1 MERNSQDVLHSKRK
15 LRKDILNIRD
25 NLSMEEREW
34 YSRQIRERVVCH
46 ASYREAQV
54 ILAYASY
61 LSEVDT
67 MMLIE
72 QALAD
77 GKHVFVPKVAGE
89 DMEFWQITSTADLH
103 AGYRGIPEPVQGI
116 SFPEWLAG
124 RAGSAKRQMNIDK
137 KMEQDRIENKNKIMI
152 MMWMPGAVF
161 DRERHRIGYGKGF
174 YDRYLSR
181 LSDESRGELL
191 RPEGFQLITAALSYS
206 CQVVRQI
213 PYEPHD
219 IKPDMVVTEKEIFR

>member
-1 MERNSQDVLHSKRK
+1 MERGSQEVQHSKNGI
-15 LRKDILNIRD
+15 RKDILNIRD
-25 NLSMEEREW
+25 NLSIEARER
-34 YSRQIRERVVCH
+34 YSDQIRERVICH
-46 ASYREAQV
+46 TSYREAQI

-67 MMLIE
+67 MMLIG

-77 GKHVFVPKVAGE
+77 GKYVFAPKVAGE
-89 DMEFWQITSTADLH
+89 DMEFWQITSTDDLH

-124 RAGSAKRQMNIDK
+124 RMGRAKRQMNIDRK
-137 KMEQDRIENKNKIMI
+137 IEQGVFKNKNKIMI

-174 YDRYLSR
+174 YDRYLSK
-181 LSDESRGELL
+181 LSDGTREELL
-191 RPEGFQLITAALSYS
+191 QPGGFQLITAALAYS

-219 IKPDMVVTEKEIFR
+219 IKPDMVVTEKEIFW

>member
-1 MERNSQDVLHSKRK
+1 MERSSQDVLHSKSG
-15 LRKDILNIRD
+15 LRKDILNIRN
-25 NLSMEEREW
+25 NLSMEERER
-34 YSRQIRERVVCH
+34 YSAQIRERVVCH
-46 ASYREAQV
+46 ASYREAQI

-89 DMEFWQITSTADLH
+89 DMEFWQITSTDGLH

-181 LSDESRGELL
+181 LSYESREDPLQT
-191 RPEGFQLITAALSYS
+191 EGFRLITAALAYS
-206 CQVVRQI
+206 CQVMWQI

>member
-1 MERNSQDVLHSKRK
+1 MQHSKSGI
-15 LRKDILNIRD
+15 RKDILNIRD
-25 NLSMEEREW
+25 NLSVEERER
-34 YSRQIRERVVCH
+34 YSTQIRERVVCH
-46 ASYREAQV
+46 TSYREAQI

-67 MMLIE
+67 IMLIK

-77 GKHVFVPKVAGE
+77 GKHVFAPKVAGE
-89 DMEFWQITSTADLH
+89 DMEFWQIISTDDLH

-124 RAGSAKRQMNIDK
+124 RMGRAKRQMNIDRK
-137 KMEQDRIENKNKIMI
+137 IEQGVFKNKNKIMI

-174 YDRYLSR
+174 YDRYLSK
-181 LSDESRGELL
+181 LSDGTREELL
-191 RPEGFQLITAALSYS
+191 QPGGFQLITAALAYS

-219 IKPDMVVTEKEIFR
+219 IKPDMVVTEKEIFW

>member
-72 QALAD
+72 QALTD
-77 GKHVFVPKVAGE
+77 GKHVFVPKVAGA
-89 DMEFWQITSTADLH
+89 DMEFWQITSTDDLH

-116 SFPEWLAG
+116 SFPEWMAG
-124 RAGSAKRQMNIDK
+124 RAGSAKQQMNIDRK
-137 KMEQDRIENKNKIMI
+137 TEQDRIENKIMV
-152 MMWMPGAVF
+152 MMWIPGAAF

-174 YDRYLSR
+174 YDRYLSKF
-181 LSDESRGELL
+181 SDGSREELL
-191 RPEGFQLITAALSYS
+191 QPGGFRLNTAALAYS

-213 PYEPHD
+213 PCEPHD
-219 IKPDMVVTEKEIFR
+219 IKPDMIVTEKEIFR